1 MKMIKKFWNGKEINE
16 GNLVGIIKECSG
28 NNWKNSDLFRETEI
42 ACEIIAFE
50 DYEGR
55 GEDIECILE
64 RIDDGATLFDVEKV
78 IQNGQWFFTETETWK
93 TNIKKVDIDPV
104 DLCPDCKV
112 YCTKRFIDG
121 QCE

>member
-1 MKMIKKFWNGKEINE
+1 MSKKFYNGKEINE
-16 GNLVGIIKECSG
+16 ENLVGIIKECSE

-64 RIDDGATLFDVEKV
+64 RIDDGATLFDIEKI
-78 IQNGQWFFTETETWK
+78 IQNGQWFFAETETWI
-93 TNIKKVDIDPV
+93 NIRKADAGFGTV
-104 DLCPDCKV
+104 DLCPACKV
-112 YCTKRFIDG
+112 YCTKRFTDG